1 MPPGPA
7 AGRGRLGS
15 GGRLRRPGRSGP
27 LANLAGCRG
36 RRGPR
41 SPTRGGCGRHRQLR
55 PLRGDR
61 DLHASRG
68 PGVAPVHRA
77 VQRAVMPAA
86 WGGIAPLL
94 STLPPAFGIAQGD
107 RRVMVDMATTSVARG
122 TTAAYA
128 GRDQPLQAGWALDAQ
143 GEPPWMRTP
152 PFRNAGADGW
162 RQGFRT
168 RPRRGDAHRRLGAL
182 FDSAESTG
190 GHLPGSRRRDPD
202 DRRARSSRSTTSLP
216 PTWSVSRRYGGA
228 RFLGR
233 DLTRKLSWVAGPGLS
248 PGW

>member
-68 PGVAPVHRA
+68 PGGAPVHRA

-143 GEPPWMRTP
+143 GEPTL
-152 PFRNAGADGW
+152 
-162 RQGFRT
+162 
-168 RPRRGDAHRRLGAL
+168 DAHAALPECWRRWVAPRVSHTPSSWRRPPASGCAL
-182 FDSAESTG
+182 R
-190 GHLPGSRRRDPD
+190 LRRV
-202 DRRARSSRSTTSLP
+202 DRGPPARLP
-216 PTWSVSRRYGGA
+216 PA
-228 RFLGR
+228 RPGR
-233 DLTRKLSWVAGPGLS
+233 PAGEELEVDDVLAADVVGL
-248 PGW
+248 